1 MCVGWSR
8 YVLDAPARRPPPTLR
23 RAHLLGGAD
32 AIRGAGRHRPETKVA
47 CAGTY
52 ATPAWGDGTAGGPS
66 GDAPELF
73 GTRRQSAGT
82 GPPVGVGGH
91 TASIAVP
98 RGRCC
103 QGVCWP
109 LPHLLPPRRLTAR
122 VGNGRG
128 PQQELAKKT
137 ARSRQP
143 KRPVGTVAH
152 DTRTLHHGRRWWAGN
167 APPRVADTLGRGRG
181 RTSPRPRCPLH
192 LVPPPSTYS
201 RAPDRSD
208 APPRPLPPHQTP
220 QSPQRGSKR
229 EQKKS
234 RDPPHAYLRHG
245 RHWLYHLWKR
255 RHTEPAAQQEGPE

>member
-1 MCVGWSR
+1 MFWTRQHGGRHPRFAEPTCWGGLTRSAARAGIVPRRRWR
-8 YVLDAPARRPPPTLR
+8 ARAPTPHQPGGMAPREVRPATRQSCLGR
-23 RAHLLGGAD
+23 VDRAPGLGHLLASGATPRRSLCHGGGAV
-32 AIRGAGRHRPETKVA
+32 K
-47 CAGTY
+47 
-52 ATPAWGDGTAGGPS
+52 
-66 GDAPELF
+66 
-73 GTRRQSAGT
+73 
-82 GPPVGVGGH
+82 
-91 TASIAVP
+91 
-98 RGRCC
+98 
-103 QGVCWP
+103 GVCWP

-152 DTRTLHHGRRWWAGN
+152 DTRTLRHGRRWWAGN